1 MPDMRKMEPIG
12 DADDESVGK
21 NVEMDNMLCDL
32 IDIHMVSGNEE
43 ALKRVLQSIYILM
56 DTNKEVRFG
65 TKLFDKLIDV
75 IIADGGALSVDRER
89 IAKVLDAVQA
99 HTRQSQASRT
109 YLLHKLNA
117 IALQNKQEGQGDQLP
132 ELLTM
137 HPHAGQILQHLLDD
151 FVRELGLQY
160 TCSPQLFAVVQ
171 QLLQSDQSDDRRFAY
186 IIMQKLIQIIERS
199 REDESNQGLFCLVS
213 HWPAYI
219 VMLEQLEQPDSH
231 LVLPML
237 SGHLPRFVA
246 SSSQVGDWLSW
257 MRILYVR
264 LLENHNVLVVR
275 WSLEYFLM
283 YSTITELRRVN
294 LLEVFLK
301 CINRTELYDTENY
314 CLPEV
319 KIKAFVQNSG
329 TLQFLE
335 ALVTVPWESLPLV
348 HWLRSMQ
355 PRQPHISKNLL
366 LSICACIKSLQNDN
380 LRFEAQSRIFDLFEV
395 RWSNRIK
402 VFDSFPPS
410 SSPPSRVSPSAGIY
424 SSSRH

>member
-1 MPDMRKMEPIG
+1 M
-12 DADDESVGK
+12 
-21 NVEMDNMLCDL
+21 
-32 IDIHMVSGNEE
+32 
-43 ALKRVLQSIYILM
+43 
-56 DTNKEVRFG
+56 
-65 TKLFDKLIDV
+65 
-75 IIADGGALSVDRER
+75 
-89 IAKVLDAVQA
+89 
-99 HTRQSQASRT
+99 
-109 YLLHKLNA
+109 
-117 IALQNKQEGQGDQLP
+117 
-132 ELLTM
+132 
-137 HPHAGQILQHLLDD
+137 
-151 FVRELGLQY
+151 
-160 TCSPQLFAVVQ
+160 
-171 QLLQSDQSDDRRFAY
+171 
-186 IIMQKLIQIIERS
+186 
-199 REDESNQGLFCLVS
+199 S

-410 SSPPSRVSPSAGIY
+410 SSLPSRVSPLAGIY